1 MAQIIYFCS
10 RYFIRRSY
18 SYHRHNGRK
27 FFPFPTIFCSI
38 KFHSIRTPANLIC
51 SKGWFFYSKPKHS
64 RTGTFLRPISFHY
77 ILFYC
82 RLLPQDSIYRSLFGI
97 CKCVCCNTDANI
109 RPQKLIVLNLYFFVH
124 SIVFFVPFTRKI
136 RCCLIACFKPYSH
149 SIFQTGHIFF
159 SFKDTL
165 PDRNIFRTFNPN
177 ITAAFFVSKSHTTHS
192 NTGCMTNKNRRCSI
206 HISHIKNHFP
216 ISLNG
221 CIF

>member
-64 RTGTFLRPISFHY
+64 RTGTFLCPISFHY

-97 CKCVCCNTDANI
+97 CKCVCCNGNA
-109 RPQKLIVLNLYFFVH
+109 
-124 SIVFFVPFTRKI
+124 
-136 RCCLIACFKPYSH
+136 CLI
-149 SIFQTGHIFF
+149 IFF
-159 SFKDTL
+159 CL
-165 PDRNIFRTFNPN
+165 LIFF
-177 ITAAFFVSKSHTTHS
+177 
-192 NTGCMTNKNRRCSI
+192 
-206 HISHIKNHFP
+206 
-216 ISLNG
+216 
-221 CIF
+221 